1 MEVKLHR
8 CSRRSFTLYK
18 EAGVDLAMIN
28 YCFGSR
34 EELLYNES
42 YARIL
47 QVPQGAYAVLRHEE
61 IMELC
66 GDLTNE
72 DALSKFIYDNA
83 ERMLGDWIIICLF

>member
-18 EAGVDLAMIN
+18 EAGVDPAMIN

-34 EELLYNES
+34 EELLYNEA

-47 QVPQGAYAVLRHEE
+47 QVPQGAYAVLCHEE

-66 GDLTNE
+66 GIDLKNE
-72 DALSKFIYDNA
+72 DALRKFIYGNA
-83 ERMLGDWIIICLF
+83 ERMTGD

>member
-1 MEVKLHR
+1 MSLFVFTGSVHI
-8 CSRRSFTLYK
+8 RRSFTLYK
-18 EAGVDLAMIN
+18 EAGVDPAMIN

-34 EELLYNES
+34 EELLYNEA

-66 GDLTNE
+66 GIDLTNE
-72 DALSKFIYDNA
+72 DALSKFIYGNA
-83 ERMLGDWIIICLF
+83 ERMTGD